1 MYLIITLYTLNLL
14 YVNNISMKLKKK
26 TMSNL
31 KEKPSFIMLL
41 DDRLFLMCIMHMCY
55 VTLSNFKTAILSFP
69 LV

>member
-14 YVNNISMKLKKK
+14 YVNNISRKLKKK

-55 VTLSNFKTAILSFP
+55 VTLITLKLQFFLF
-69 LV
+69 L